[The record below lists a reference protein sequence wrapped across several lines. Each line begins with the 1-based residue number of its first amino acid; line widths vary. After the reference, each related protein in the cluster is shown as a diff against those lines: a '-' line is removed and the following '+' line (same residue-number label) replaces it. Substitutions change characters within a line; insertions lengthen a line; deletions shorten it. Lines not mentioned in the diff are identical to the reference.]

1 MGVTVTGNIGTVFFL
16 FIYLILRVHGPV
28 DFSKSVL
35 NRHPGEDQATR
46 DAAVRDGA
54 VSQEDMVNKRSK
66 LVRLSSSAHLGLRR
80 GVLGQALPA
89 GKVMGSLP
97 GPLRPGK
104 PRGETISRD

>member
-1 MGVTVTGNIGTVFFL
+1 MCTGPLTF
-16 FIYLILRVHGPV
+16 PKA
-28 DFSKSVL
+28 FSIDTLS
-35 NRHPGEDQATR
+35 EDQATR

-97 GPLRPGK
+97 GPLRPGT
-104 PRGETISRD
+104 PRGETISTD